1 MNEWWGG
8 QPDELKQAFS
18 LFPDRRW
25 EGADLHLLNNIRNYC
40 HLKKEG
46 LLFEDD
52 RSMLS
57 EIVSELAD
65 AELCRANGRTLEDMC
80 DTDGAFLEEYQE
92 QFNRIYD
99 ELEMRITD
107 YMNGQSKICK
117 MKAKVFRYKSDG
129 NTVVAPYMELE
140 PYAENVYLSLSEKNE
155 YGNEDEDCFHVVC
168 KIENVCFSC
177 GQYSRR
183 FLNGENRREEAAAY
197 CRNWIADT
205 LQSAEKD
212 LLSSCSPSACS
223 RPSDSTPHPCC
234 KPVKHTKGS
243 RNRNAGN
250 RNRKR
255 RKSAGYVKSNISCC
269 SMSINRNSWK
279 GNGLRARCS
288 LRLPNGTALKYISGP
303 KACWAAA

>member
-1 MNEWWGG
+1 MPRTCISRCRKRMNTGMRTRTVSMWSAR
-8 QPDELKQAFS
+8 LKTYAS
-18 LFPDRRW
+18 PAGSIPAGSSTGKTAGRKPPLIAGTGLR
-25 EGADLHLLNNIRNYC
+25 IR
-40 HLKKEG
+40 
-46 LLFEDD
+46 
-52 RSMLS
+52 
-57 EIVSELAD
+57 
-65 AELCRANGRTLEDMC
+65 
-80 DTDGAFLEEYQE
+80 
-92 QFNRIYD
+92 
-99 ELEMRITD
+99 
-107 YMNGQSKICK
+107 
-117 MKAKVFRYKSDG
+117 FRVRK
-129 NTVVAPYMELE
+129 
-140 PYAENVYLSLSEKNE
+140 
-155 YGNEDEDCFHVVC
+155 
-168 KIENVCFSC
+168 
-177 GQYSRR
+177 
-183 FLNGENRREEAAAY
+183 
-197 CRNWIADT
+197 
-205 LQSAEKD
+205 KD